1 VSAPPPPRP
10 PQPRIHL
17 LASGCAASRPYRC
30 LTRPN
35 GEPIDEHL
43 RRFDDE
49 GFVRAISHPFIEAV
63 ARQILRSERVFM
75 TETVAQYRPAAGAPG
90 DRLPVLR
97 NQPWDPKEQWRWGCH
112 IVSSPL
118 PTHPH
123 PCWLPHQSDQSG
135 RGSGSGSGCRATR
148 CDSSLASLSSLS
160 SPPLLLCRIGR
171 SQPATS
177 TRPRGATGATSGSG

>member
-1 VSAPPPPRP
+1 MKTGWTPPRLHTTAAGREWC
-10 PQPRIHL
+10 PQPGL
-17 LASGCAASRPYRC
+17 LSHAVRQVEDPPADKRLRRHSPLPVTC

-49 GFVRAISHPFIEAV
+49 GFVRAISHPFIEAA

-118 PTHPH
+118 PTQLPT
-123 PCWLPHQSDQSG
+123 PAGCMPHQSDQSG
-135 RGSGSGSGCRATR
+135 LRLRLQLQS
-148 CDSSLASLSSLS
+148 D
-160 SPPLLLCRIGR
+160 
-171 SQPATS
+171 QM
-177 TRPRGATGATSGSG
+177 